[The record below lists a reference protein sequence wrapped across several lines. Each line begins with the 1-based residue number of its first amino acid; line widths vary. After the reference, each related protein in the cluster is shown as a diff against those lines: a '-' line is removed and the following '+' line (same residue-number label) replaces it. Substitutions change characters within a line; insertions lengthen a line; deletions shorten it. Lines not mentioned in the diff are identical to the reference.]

1 MFNTISNSTEL
12 NNHDL
17 EKVILLV
24 KKAQA
29 SVESARVLTDNSSR
43 LVENA
48 IYVVFEKNGLKFDQ
62 KEQKQ
67 VKYFEY
73 IHNLL
78 RLITYSLVAGNI
90 TLINN
95 LLIDVKESILTNE
108 DLNLLSSYDIQVME
122 YIKNNHGCKQNVAR
136 EINEYIDYL
145 INALKRYNGLF
156 PVNNSE
162 KLFNL
167 LDSNLD
173 KIASKN
179 NMTTEEL
186 INILD
191 PNKSL
196 IQS

>member
-1 MFNTISNSTEL
+1 MLDTNYNSTRL
-12 NNHDL
+12 NHDGL
-17 EKVILLV
+17 EKLKLYY
-24 KKAQA
+24 KKAIA
-29 SVESARVLTDNSSR
+29 SREAANFLADNSSR

-48 IYVVFEKNGLKFDQ
+48 LYVVFEKNGIKFDQ

-78 RLITYSLVAGNI
+78 RLIAYCLVAGDT
-90 TLINN
+90 TLIYD
-95 LLIDVKESILTNE
+95 LLIDVKESVSTNE
-108 DLNLLSSYDIQVME
+108 ELNLLFSYDIQVME
-122 YIKNNHGCKQNVAR
+122 YIKDNHGFDKNVAV

-145 INALKRYNGLF
+145 INALKRYNGLS
-156 PVNNSE
+156 PINNSE

-167 LDSNLD
+167 LDSNLE

-179 NMTTEEL
+179 NITTEEL

-191 PNKSL
+191 PNKP
-196 IQS
+196 